1 MNFKRVIALILV
13 FILTAALIPFA
24 GLFAA
29 EKEEPEEPSALT
41 EIDFS
46 KIDAIVSKNSK
57 TAEYSVAVVDLK
69 SGEIVGSRNME
80 DKMSASN
87 MIALPIL
94 FTADKRIDAGDITLD
109 RSVKFQYINAG
120 GRGELYKNSN
130 GKYYSLERLLCAMLR
145 SADGNA
151 SNSVLDF
158 VTKRAVN
165 TYCQTNEFPGVS
177 IAYFIGKTKENS
189 KQDNFVSAKALCDIL
204 FIQYNADTA
213 LGRDFLAKNLT
224 VNSETN
230 NIGLGRH
237 LEDKTD
243 TLMDFY
249 NVTTRKYNNISIVEK
264 GDTAYA
270 VAWMSNHERHATL
283 EDIACEV
290 GDYIFETICG

>member
-13 FILTAALIPFA
+13 FILTAALIPF
-24 GLFAA
+24 GGVFAA
-29 EKEEPEEPSALT
+29 EKEAEEPSVLT

-46 KIDAIVSKNSK
+46 KIDSIVSKYSK
-57 TAEYSVAVVDLK
+57 TAVYSVAVVDLK

-80 DKMSASN
+80 EKMSASN
-87 MIALPIL
+87 MIAFPIL

-109 RSVKFQYINAG
+109 RSVKFKYIAVG
-120 GRGELYKNSN
+120 GRGELYKNSD
-130 GKYYSLERLLCAMLR
+130 GKHYSLERLLCAMLR
-145 SADGNA
+145 SGDGNA

-158 VTKRAVN
+158 VTKRSVN
-165 TYCQTNEFPGVS
+165 TYCQANDFPGVS

-204 FIQYNADTA
+204 FIQYNAETD

-224 VNSETN
+224 VNKDTKN
-230 NIGLGRH
+230 TGLGRH

-249 NVTTRKYNNISIVEK
+249 NVTTRKYNDVSIVEK

-270 VAWMSNHERHATL
+270 VVWMSNHERHVTL
-283 EDIACEV
+283 EDVACEV